1 MGWLRTR
8 KNNVFVD
15 NNMPFNQQMSFPAK
29 LELRTTIN
37 GIRLFRWPVKEIKN
51 LYHESLEYQNIK
63 VKVLNEN
70 LKNEIFDGIDI
81 FMSFER
87 SKTSSFH
94 VNIRGQIISYQKGN
108 FYFNGVIL
116 PTLNL
121 NKVNLRVLLD
131 RTTIEVFADDGFS
144 VLSKYAISDLKDNQI
159 SVCSDDELLF
169 DRFEVHKLKSIW
181 R

>member
-1 MGWLRTR
+1 MIS
-8 KNNVFVD
+8 NI
-15 NNMPFNQQMSFPAK
+15 
-29 LELRTTIN
+29 ELHDDF
-37 GIRLFRWPVKEIKN
+37 L
-51 LYHESLEYQNIK
+51 SSYQNSSYKRIFNGGTDNDFVWFFCNNLNG
-63 VKVLNEN
+63 VK
-70 LKNEIFDGIDI
+70 G
-81 FMSFER
+81 
-87 SKTSSFH
+87 
-94 VNIRGQIISYQKGN
+94 KGN

-116 PTLNL
+116 NTLNL

-159 SVCSDDELLF
+159 SACSDDELLF

>member
-1 MGWLRTR
+1 M
-8 KNNVFVD
+8 
-15 NNMPFNQQMSFPAK
+15 FNKHP
-29 LELRTTIN
+29 N
-37 GIRLFRWPVKEIKN
+37 
-51 LYHESLEYQNIK
+51 H
-63 VKVLNEN
+63 
-70 LKNEIFDGIDI
+70 
-81 FMSFER
+81 
-87 SKTSSFH
+87 
-94 VNIRGQIISYQKGN
+94 QKGN

-116 PTLNL
+116 TTLNL